1 MIIMKTMI
9 YKAFVIGLMASVPS
23 FQEFAMNCCPTYWLN
38 GKKCEPVYHIENI
51 ACMELERL
59 EYLHNF

>member
-1 MIIMKTMI
+1 
-9 YKAFVIGLMASVPS
+9 MASVPS